1 MGAVAAVDDAVDE
14 AFSFETLI
22 DGGEIFPGGIGAG
35 AAEGACFEVDVG
47 VGLGEADA
55 GVEFAEIMF
64 DEVVAD
70 VTEDDAGFGVEANG
84 VFEEGGVGGFVVG
97 AGVGSRGVA
106 AVDIDGDIEFLG
118 DFIDAEILRVV
129 QGDLH
134 VRVGEF
140 DADELVVGDVSFE
153 LGELNGGVLA
163 PVCDVGAAH
172 AEEAGRGVGDPV
184 TDELVGGGAD
194 GVGGV
199 DGEEDPRLDLGVIEL
214 VTDACGG
221 QDKVDGLSGEG
232 VQGRRELSGQE
243 GLLGHGKVLPAAGMK
258 VHIDD
263 EYFLTVDFH
272 SLKIAAPVA
281 GAANEE
287 GGQGQGG
294 QA

>member
-14 AFSFETLI
+14 AFGFESLI
-22 DGGEIFPGGIGAG
+22 DRGEILPGRIGAS
-35 AAEGACFEVDVG
+35 ATEGACFEVDVG
-47 VGLGEADA
+47 VGLSEADA

-70 VTEDDAGFGVEANG
+70 VAEDDAGFGVEANG

-97 AGVGSRGVA
+97 AGVGGGGVA
-106 AVDIDGDIEFLG
+106 AVNVDGDIEFLG
-118 DFIDAEILRVV
+118 DFIDAEILGVV

-134 VRVGEF
+134 VRVGEL
-140 DADELVVGDVSFE
+140 DAYELVVGDVSFE
-153 LGELNGGVLA
+153 LGELNSGVLA

-172 AEEAGRGVGDPV
+172 TEEAGRSVGDSV
-184 TDELVGGGAD
+184 AHELVGGCAD

-214 VTDACGG
+214 VADACGG

-232 VQGRRELSGQE
+232 VQGRGELSGEE
-243 GLLGHGKVLPAAGMK
+243 GLLGHGEVLPAAGMK

-263 EYFLTVDFH
+263 EHFLTVDLH
-272 SLKIAAPVA
+272 TL
-281 GAANEE
+281 
-287 GGQGQGG
+287 
-294 QA
+294 